1 MKLCHAASSSS
12 YLLCLSFEQPL
23 RFPIKMCSF
32 LFLCILHHTWAYV
45 VARVMRRYSGANMND
60 MQLRVGSVGQI
71 SGGLGGQ
78 GRLFGTVGGQKDLG
92 REDAHLLLAI
102 SHRLPRS
109 FMMPLSV
116 ASCTSCALLVA
127 RARKQWHRDPSG
139 ADTQPPLG

>member
-92 REDAHLLLAI
+92 REDAHFGSCLLA
-102 SHRLPRS
+102 HYAFPRGTNDATDS
-109 FMMPLSV
+109 S
-116 ASCTSCALLVA
+116 LV
-127 RARKQWHRDPSG
+127 
-139 ADTQPPLG
+139 PPQQAMRGSQG